1 MIVTFHKQKTLLAPK
16 TVNHWIKL
24 VFNKFST
31 FNWVLFGVISELS
44 IGDLISRGEGKT
56 NIRNIQM
63 ENWFKWKIQMLSLA
77 LSCASSRSEWLR
89 QSENFLCKT
98 NEGSTFH
105 RKGDKMI
112 SEIPLLLVVT
122 LVFGSIS
129 LIGSEGC
136 NIYLEAKPCP
146 ATITLTSFRHQPG
159 WKQFLF

>member
-1 MIVTFHKQKTLLAPK
+1 
-16 TVNHWIKL
+16 
-24 VFNKFST
+24 
-31 FNWVLFGVISELS
+31 
-44 IGDLISRGEGKT
+44 
-56 NIRNIQM
+56 
-63 ENWFKWKIQMLSLA
+63 MLSLA

-129 LIGSEGC
+129 LIGSEGR

-159 WKQFLF
+159 WKQFLSRENEENHRKLLKQHIPLLSSFDM

>member
-63 ENWFKWKIQMLSLA
+63 ENWFKMKNTITVKHGRKITIEELLNVNSCIDRKICCYSLYG
-77 LSCASSRSEWLR
+77 E
-89 QSENFLCKT
+89 LCVLICSWSYGPHLIFSYPHIT
-98 NEGSTFH
+98 VH
-105 RKGDKMI
+105 
-112 SEIPLLLVVT
+112 LLLVR
-122 LVFGSIS
+122 
-129 LIGSEGC
+129 
-136 NIYLEAKPCP
+136 K
-146 ATITLTSFRHQPG
+146 
-159 WKQFLF
+159 WKN